1 MSHPST
7 SLEQGP
13 ATSVVTEQTGSLRS
27 AASERGADVVELAAW
42 RVKVRGSAS
51 HGSKEQQCA
60 AREVRDDGLVLEG
73 AEESGLGRYVWMDVD
88 LPDGGEVRALGEV
101 VGRRDPVSL
110 AIEVKFKH
118 LFPDQRRRLAAV
130 LRG

>member
-1 MSHPST
+1 MSPISS
-7 SLEQGP
+7 SLES
-13 ATSVVTEQTGSLRS
+13 ASANVVAIDPGAAARS
-27 AASERGADVVELAAW
+27 NASSRGADVVELAAW

-51 HGSKEQQCA
+51 HGSQLQQCA
-60 AREVRDDGLVLEG
+60 AREVRDDGLMLEG
-73 AEESGLGRYVWMDVD
+73 AEEAGLGRYVWMDVD

-118 LFPDQRRRLAAV
+118 LFPDQRRRLSAV